1 MVFLLSWPIYKSVAI
16 GFLESMKCSQISE
29 FCLFLYFI
37 RRFIRLAVG
46 DIETLT
52 VCHVKRFAKRCVVD
66 CVFGKRKLN
75 NSLAL
80 AV

>member
-1 MVFLLSWPIYKSVAI
+1 
-16 GFLESMKCSQISE
+16 MKCRQIGE
-29 FCLFLYFI
+29 FSLFLYFI

-52 VCHVKRFAKRCVVD
+52 VCHVKRFAQRRIVD
-66 CVFGKRKLN
+66 CVLGKRKLN
-75 NSLAL
+75 NSLAF